1 MEVNKMGIGVSIVI
15 FAIGAI
21 LRFGVTTGLQ
31 GVNLDAIG
39 VILMVV
45 GIVGLLVS
53 ALFWASWAP
62 FSTGRRTYVERYP
75 DHDHVQDHEHYREVS

>member
-1 MEVNKMGIGVSIVI
+1 MGIGVSIVI

-21 LRFGVTTGLQ
+21 LTFGVTTVAQ

-45 GIVGLLVS
+45 GVVGLLVS

-62 FSTGRRTYVERYP
+62 FSRTRTIVERYP
-75 DHDHVQDHEHYREVS
+75 DHEHGHVHDRTVERYREVS

>member
-1 MEVNKMGIGVSIVI
+1 MGIGVSIVI

-21 LRFGVTTGLQ
+21 LTFGVTVAAQ

-45 GIVGLLVS
+45 GMVGLLVS

-62 FSTGRRTYVERYP
+62 FNRTRTVVDRYP
-75 DHDHVQDHEHYREVS
+75 DHDHTHDHTVERYREVS